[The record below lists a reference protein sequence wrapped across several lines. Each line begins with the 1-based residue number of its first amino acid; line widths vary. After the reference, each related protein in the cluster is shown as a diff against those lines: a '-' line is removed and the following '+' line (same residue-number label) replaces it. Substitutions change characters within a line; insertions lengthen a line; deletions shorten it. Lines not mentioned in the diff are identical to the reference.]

1 MFIVQSHKESKE
13 LLAELTIGKATRISL
28 QHALGDKKNL
38 FFCWFSKTCKTT
50 FFFVGKIVPCIT
62 FPLSASASQK
72 GGAFQRKL
80 GNKKVKEKFLGNT
93 QCYGFQ
99 SQNDSSCKEYGQ

>member
-28 QHALGDKKNL
+28 QHALGDKKA
-38 FFCWFSKTCKTT
+38 FFCWFSKTAKPP
-50 FFFVGKIVPCIT
+50 FFVAGKIVPCIT

-80 GNKKVKEKFLGNT
+80 ENKKVKEKFLGNT